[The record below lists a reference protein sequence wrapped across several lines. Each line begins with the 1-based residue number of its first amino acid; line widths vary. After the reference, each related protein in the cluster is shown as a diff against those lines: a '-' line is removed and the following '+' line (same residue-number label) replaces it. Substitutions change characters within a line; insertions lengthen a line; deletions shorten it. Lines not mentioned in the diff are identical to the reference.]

1 MDKNASLIIV
11 CDDKE
16 ISYANYLVQ
25 LIGQKDDKGDEVVG
39 VSDDTVSAAIFTT
52 KYYKDNLPQ
61 ISSNTHILFI
71 GHSDVAKEQM
81 QTIQDTYSKF
91 GMHYGWLGKRAVLYV
106 DDISSNWIKLKDDRT
121 HYDEFLA
128 YSKAYGNSYSDA
140 LHGFAKRINAGFLNK
155 TLVVGAPK
163 MLIERGKALKDIKIQ
178 QYRTL
183 ERVFY
188 HDGLRLFMEG

>member
-1 MDKNASLIIV
+1 MRMNASLIIV

-16 ISYANYLVQ
+16 ISYANYLIQ
-25 LIGQKDDKGDEVVG
+25 LIGQKDDKNGEIVG
-39 VSDDTVSAAIFTT
+39 VKDDTVSAAIFTT
-52 KYYKDNLPQ
+52 KYYKDNLPE

-81 QTIQDTYSKF
+81 QSITDSYCKL

-106 DDISSNWIKLKDDRT
+106 DNSSLDWIKLKDDKK
-121 HYDEFLA
+121 HYMEFLA
-128 YSKAYGNSYSDA
+128 YSKTYGNTYPDA
-140 LHGFAKRINAGFLNK
+140 LVGFAKKINTGFLNK

-163 MLIERGKALKDIKIQ
+163 MVIERGKTQKEIKMQ

-183 ERVFY
+183 EKVFY